1 MKKRCGDRIEKD
13 EPIAYMYVNDETNLD
28 EAVSKLVNAVS
39 VADEK
44 PEDEALVYDI
54 IE

>member
-1 MKKRCGDRIEKD
+1 
-13 EPIAYMYVNDETNLD
+13 MYVTGETNLD
-28 EAVSKLVNAVS
+28 EAVSKLVNAGC